1 LRCYA
6 ISDIRR
12 QTCGRGTRSLLG
24 KAPAYR
30 YARGSSDSFNREPTK
45 VHYEEEAW
53 ARLTTEQFLAKVIG
67 GTAIGDTTQ
76 ENLSKVKE
84 KIQQIFASI

>member
-1 LRCYA
+1 MVEVPEAFLEKLQR
-6 ISDIRR
+6 IGMHEVRVIVLI
-12 QTCGRGTRSLLG
+12 G
-24 KAPAYR
+24 
-30 YARGSSDSFNREPTK
+30 EPTK